1 MVAKNSDGLVREV
14 ARQVKARAIHLPE
27 GMKQRIMIDVRGQS
41 YDGRLEDIIASKI
54 TSMTEGI
61 ISPKYIEFVRK

>member
-41 YDGRLEDIIASKI
+41 VNETLRVNLRQKLVEKCD
-54 TSMTEGI
+54 GI
-61 ISPKYIEFVRK
+61 ISVKNIEFF

>member
-41 YDGRLEDIIASKI
+41 VNETLQLNLRQKLVEKSNSILHPNDIRF
-54 TSMTEGI
+54 
-61 ISPKYIEFVRK
+61 IEK